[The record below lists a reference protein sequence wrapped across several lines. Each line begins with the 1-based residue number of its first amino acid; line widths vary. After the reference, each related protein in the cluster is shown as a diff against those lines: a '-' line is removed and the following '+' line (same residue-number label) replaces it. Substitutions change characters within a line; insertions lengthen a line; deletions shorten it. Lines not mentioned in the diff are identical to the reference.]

1 MTNEILEGA
10 RIFCGPLDE
19 VHNTIKK
26 HNIGWLV
33 SAINSDKMLDTPDD
47 IEEDRH
53 LKLAMNDIS
62 SDRDGLILPNQVHVQ
77 RLIDFIQGWDQMSP
91 LLIHCWAGVSRS
103 TAATFISLCCL
114 NEAVSEKDIAFILRQ
129 ASPTA
134 TPNIR
139 LVSLADDLLGRE
151 GRMVEAI
158 DLIGQ
163 GEMAFEG
170 AVFSLLAKV

>member
-1 MTNEILEGA
+1 MTNETLEGA

-19 VHNTIKK
+19 IHNTIKK

-33 SAINSDKMLDTPDD
+33 SAINGEKMPQTPVAIDQD
-47 IEEDRH
+47 HH

-62 SDRDGLILPNQVHVQ
+62 SDQDGLILPSQVHVQ
-77 RLIDFIQGWDQMSP
+77 RLIDFIHGWDQASP
-91 LLIHCWAGVSRS
+91 LMIHCWAGVSRS

-114 NEAVSEKDIAFILRQ
+114 NEGTSEKDIAFLLRQ

-139 LVSLADDLLGRE
+139 LVSLADDLLGRA

-163 GEMAFEG
+163 GEMTFEG
-170 AVFSLLAKV
+170 NVFSLSSKM